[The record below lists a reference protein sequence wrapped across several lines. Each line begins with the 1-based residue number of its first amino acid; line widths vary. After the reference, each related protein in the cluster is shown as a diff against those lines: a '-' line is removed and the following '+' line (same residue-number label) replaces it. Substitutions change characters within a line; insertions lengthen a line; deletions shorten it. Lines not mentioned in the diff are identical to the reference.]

1 MIKFEYDGPLISH
14 QKACWKRYDGA
25 NVLRW
30 NFEMKENTYELKV
43 VKYHML
49 SLSVVGIERCCC
61 QLVLRL
67 QEGRDINQP

>member
-1 MIKFEYDGPLISH
+1 
-14 QKACWKRYDGA
+14 
-25 NVLRW
+25 
-30 NFEMKENTYELKV
+30 MKENTYELKV
-43 VKYHML
+43 VKDHML